1 MEQKFHAER
10 KHSCLDQFERDA
22 GSKQPCEDP
31 KNGAGQSKNL
41 VSRIAEAVIRSIT
54 GER

>member
-1 MEQKFHAER
+1 MEQEPRTER

-22 GSKQPCEDP
+22 GSKQPREDP
-31 KNGAGQSKNL
+31 KNGTGQSKNL